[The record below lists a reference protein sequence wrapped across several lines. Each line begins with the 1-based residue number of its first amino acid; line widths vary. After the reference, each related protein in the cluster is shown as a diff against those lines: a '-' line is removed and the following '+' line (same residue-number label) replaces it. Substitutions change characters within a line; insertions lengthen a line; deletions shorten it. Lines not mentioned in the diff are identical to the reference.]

1 MYVGSLFVCQNLFG
15 RFARLDI
22 SDMSY
27 DTFDDRSSASKA
39 SSYSYEDDQ
48 QNFSFDD
55 AQKSELRS
63 AGISDDVMEQVEGY
77 ARQHSRKPG
86 PWFGGS
92 QVFSEEAD
100 ARDEHKRSKKSGSWF
115 NMGGISKALSAAMSL
130 AMMFVLKKSYDT
142 YVSPEGRAQLITEA
156 VVAAKDAVK
165 NDDDL
170 KKFIT
175 EDGQNELAGRLG
187 EKAGEKA
194 LEKILANPAL
204 QQFVDEEQ
212 RKAMVGAMA
221 YQVGERVTAQVLAND
236 QLQQFVNEDRR
247 NEVVTSM
254 VQAFKANLNAKE
266 LGTEFAQGIA
276 ATGFMGAV
284 KSWWNG

>member
-55 AQKSELRS
+55 AQKSDLRS
-63 AGISDDVMEQVEGY
+63 AGISDDVMEQAETY
-77 ARQHSRKPG
+77 ARKK
-86 PWFGGS
+86 
-92 QVFSEEAD
+92 
-100 ARDEHKRSKKSGSWF
+100 HKRSKKSSSWF
-115 NMGGISKALSAAMSL
+115 DMGGISNGLSAALSL
-130 AMMFVLKKSYDT
+130 ALMFVLKKGYDT

-156 VVAAKDAVK
+156 VVAAKNAVK
-165 NDDDL
+165 NDEDL

-175 EDGQNELAGRLG
+175 KEGQNELAGRLG

-194 LEKILANPAL
+194 LEKILANPTL
-204 QQFVDEEQ
+204 QQFTDEEGQ
-212 RKAMVGAMA
+212 NALVDRLSDRAADKMV
-221 YQVGERVTAQVLAND
+221 TKVLAND
-236 QLQQFVNEDRR
+236 QLQQFVHEEKR
-247 NEVVTSM
+247 NAVVASM
-254 VQAFKANLNAKE
+254 VREFQTNLDVE
-266 LGTEFAQGIA
+266 TLGTRFARGVAANGIS
-276 ATGFMGAV
+276 GAV
-284 KSWWNG
+284 GGWWYGK